1 MILVHRLRGEPMF
14 LNDDL
19 IESIEAT
26 PDTVVTLV
34 DGKKLI
40 LADTPEELVERARL
54 HRASILAAV
63 EEMRTAARGEVVPFP
78 VIPCEDGGE
87 G

>member
-1 MILVHRLRGEPMF
+1 MF

-19 IESIEAT
+19 IETIEAT

-54 HRASILAAV
+54 YRASILDAV
-63 EEMRTAARGEVVPFP
+63 EELRMARQGEVVPFP
-78 VIPCEDGGE
+78 VVMSEDGSE
-87 G
+87 D

>member
-1 MILVHRLRGEPMF
+1 MF

-78 VIPCEDGGE
+78 VVSWEDGGE
-87 G
+87 D

>member
-19 IESIEAT
+19 IETIEAT

-63 EEMRTAARGEVVPFP
+63 EELRMAHRGEVVPFP
-78 VIPCEDGGE
+78 TMVREDGSE
-87 G
+87 D

>member
-19 IESIEAT
+19 IETIEAT

-63 EEMRTAARGEVVPFP
+63 EELRTAGRGEVVPFP
-78 VIPCEDGGE
+78 VAASEDGSE
-87 G
+87 D